1 MNYLNKFTTYILFF
15 FIILNFSASAEN
27 ISFINVDY
35 LVQNSNIGK
44 KILRNIDNQNKK
56 NIDELEKKN
65 KELVNLENSIKNKKN
80 VISNEDYNIEVKNFQ
95 KKFNLFTNEKNEMVK
110 NFDKYKKTELG
121 NLFKLFN
128 PIIRN
133 YLEKNQISILLDSK
147 NIFMGNSE
155 LNITENVL
163 KIINDEIK

>member
-44 KILRNIDNQNKK
+44 KILRNIDDQNKK
-56 NIDELEKKN
+56 NIDELQKKN

-95 KKFNLFTNEKNEMVK
+95 KKFNLLLM
-110 NFDKYKKTELG
+110 KKM
-121 NLFKLFN
+121 KW
-128 PIIRN
+128 
-133 YLEKNQISILLDSK
+133 
-147 NIFMGNSE
+147 
-155 LNITENVL
+155 L
-163 KIINDEIK
+163 KILTNIKKLN